1 MALDA
6 GLTESS
12 LQMLETI
19 KGKTADLEW
28 NDKATYKDYGVT
40 LRKFRRS
47 GTDHL
52 IRCFLE
58 KLRAGKKIVGHINSK
73 NILE

>member
-1 MALDA
+1 
-6 GLTESS
+6 
-12 LQMLETI
+12 MLETI
-19 KGKTADLEW
+19 KETTADLEW
-28 NDKATYKDYGVT
+28 NDKTTYGDYNVT

-52 IRCFLE
+52 IKSFLE
-58 KLRAGKKIVGHINSK
+58 KLRAGKKIVGHVNSK